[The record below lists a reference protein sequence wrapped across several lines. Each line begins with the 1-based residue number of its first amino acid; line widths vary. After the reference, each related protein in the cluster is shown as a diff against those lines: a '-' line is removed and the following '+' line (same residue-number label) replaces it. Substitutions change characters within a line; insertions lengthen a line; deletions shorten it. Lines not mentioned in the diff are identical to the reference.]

1 LGGHDASLP
10 SDVIT
15 DPAGSRSPS
24 RSDVWVVE
32 GGCTKP
38 SPFEYAAPESLEEA
52 VSTLSEHADDGKI
65 IAGGQSLI
73 PLMAFR
79 LSSPAVLV
87 DLNRVSELEYLRDE
101 GARLEIGA
109 MARHRSVE
117 AIPTLADRCPMLSE
131 ALALIGHVAI
141 RNRGTVGGSL
151 AHADPTA
158 EWGALLLA
166 LDGEVEATGPRGV
179 RTISCDE
186 FFITHFTTALQA
198 DEIITRI
205 SLPLPTGPRV
215 GSAFLELSRRHG
227 DFAVA
232 GAAAVLEMA
241 EDGTVARARAALIG
255 ARDTPVRARSTEDA
269 LVNERPT
276 DERLRHAAA
285 AVASEIDPPS
295 DVHGSSEDR
304 RHLADVLMRRAL
316 MRARDRAGAGGD

>member
-1 LGGHDASLP
+1 MKGRP
-10 SDVIT
+10 
-15 DPAGSRSPS
+15 
-24 RSDVWVVE
+24 
-32 GGCTKP
+32 TKP

-52 VSTLSEHADDGKI
+52 ISTLAEHADDAKL

-73 PLMAFR
+73 PLLAFR
-79 LSSPAVLV
+79 LSSPGFLV

-117 AIPTLADRCPMLSE
+117 SLPALAGRCPMLAE

-179 RTISCDE
+179 RTISSDE
-186 FFITHFTTALQA
+186 FFITHFTTSLQA
-198 DEIITRI
+198 DEILTKI
-205 SLPLPTGPRV
+205 SLPLPNGPRV

-232 GAAAVLEMA
+232 GAAAVLELA
-241 EDGTVARARAALIG
+241 EDGTVARVRAVLIG
-255 ARDTPVRARSTEDA
+255 ARDTPIRIHATEDA
-269 LVNERPT
+269 LLNERPS
-276 DERLRHAAA
+276 DERLRHAAE
-285 AVASEIDPPS
+285 AVVSEIDPPS

-304 RHLADVLMRRAL
+304 RHLAQALMRRAL
-316 MRARDRAGAGGD
+316 MRTRDRAGAGGD